1 MRGRAATFDQPTEF
15 KICKRTALIA
25 QVTLSYN
32 WKYIGF
38 QQHGKKEPVSTIPA
52 PAPNPSVPLA
62 SKVSKSQPKAK
73 SKAKKAKKGKR

>member
-38 QQHGKKEPVSTIPA
+38 QQHGKKEPVST
-52 PAPNPSVPLA
+52 NSRSRSE
-62 SKVSKSQPKAK
+62 SKCAVGF
-73 SKAKKAKKGKR
+73 KGLKISAEGKIKG